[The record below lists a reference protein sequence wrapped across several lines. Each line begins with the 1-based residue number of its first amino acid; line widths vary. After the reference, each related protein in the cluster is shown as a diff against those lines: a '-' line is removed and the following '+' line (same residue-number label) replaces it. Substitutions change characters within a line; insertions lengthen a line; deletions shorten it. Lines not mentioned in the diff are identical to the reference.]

1 MLNLVHSIP
10 LYGKKMHTQGS
21 STSSQWHSD
30 SDGDGKIQ
38 FKCHLPHVK
47 QVSAYHSNWFGSATS
62 AVFEP
67 KTSSTSVINLN
78 TSPREEPRSVIQGVT
93 LWTRQ
98 DKRTGRTVESLANY
112 GWMMLLLCGAWLWGL
127 SFIDTQQLNAEPAAG
142 AGMYYISYLLLTYI
156 QLATSLVCLFSPE
169 LMAFQVKHVKVKKN
183 KTETGFCT

>member
-62 AVFEP
+62 VVFEP

-127 SFIDTQQLNAEPAAG
+127 SLVLARLRSSGRRGGMEREESKEKILGLMFAG
-142 AGMYYISYLLLTYI
+142 AS
-156 QLATSLVCLFSPE
+156 QF
-169 LMAFQVKHVKVKKN
+169 
-183 KTETGFCT
+183 